1 MSSTDIFIRGSVSKK
16 LDGFGFIRS
25 SDKEYPDDCFFHLG
39 SLVDD
44 NFDELNEGE
53 SVEFVRV
60 DDGPHPGRSCR
71 FRAVQMR
78 VVRQLEVG
86 AYSLRGG
93 EHDFNEDD
101 FVVDEIVPG
110 IRAIAT
116 VADGVSNPP
125 DTGWWA
131 SAEAITHL
139 SLGLA
144 QSPLRRDHTA
154 LARQLDQRKNQMRS
168 LIDKVQADFKDRQLQ
183 MTDNRRQGKSTLSI
197 VLSEHRTF
205 VWASAGDSFILK
217 VDFLGKR
224 NPFYVAGTKQARVSS
239 TVLSAVGDR
248 KAGWNPQVG
257 VGRLGTGEGLLICTD
272 GVLIDK
278 VQRFTGA
285 RMSHQ
290 DIARKIVEHSIEEN
304 GRDDAT
310 CVLISWAR
318 GRTGAQ

>member
-1 MSSTDIFIRGSVSKK
+1 MSSEDVFIRGSVSNK

-25 SDKEYPDDCFFHLG
+25 SDKEYPDDCFFHPS
-39 SLVDD
+39 SLAEDS
-44 NFDELNEGE
+44 FDELNEGDI
-53 SVEFVRV
+53 VEFVRV
-60 DDGPHPGRSCR
+60 DDGLHPGRSCR
-71 FRAVQMR
+71 FRAVQVR

-93 EHDFNEDD
+93 DHDFNEDD
-101 FVVDEIVPG
+101 FVVDAVVPG
-110 IRAIAT
+110 IRVMAT

-131 SAEAITHL
+131 SAEAITYL
-139 SLGLA
+139 TLGLA
-144 QSPLRRDHTA
+144 QSPLRRNHTA
-154 LARQLDQRKNQMRS
+154 LARQGSQRKNQMRS
-168 LIDKVQADFKDRQLQ
+168 LLDKIQADFKNRQLE

-197 VLSEHRTF
+197 VLAEHRSF

-217 VDFLGKR
+217 VDFHGKR
-224 NPFYVAGTKQARVSS
+224 NLLVAGTKQARVSS
-239 TVLSAVGDR
+239 AVLSPVGDR
-248 KAGWNPQVG
+248 KADWNPQVG
-257 VGRLGTGEGLLICTD
+257 IGRLDADEGLLLCTD
-272 GVLIDK
+272 GVLVDE

-290 DIARKIVEHSIEEN
+290 DIARKIVEHSIEAN

-318 GRTGAQ
+318 GHTGAQ